1 MKIFENFRN
10 VVFFLFEVCC
20 FQVLNASTSCE
31 RFLKN
36 NVDFVR
42 NASAASCLDSTRLF
56 FTESYAPYDV
66 HIAEIQDGN
75 FTSHLVFRCRV
86 GSCKNEGVTWEMFKQ
101 KNAEKEC
108 VREFTVADS
117 AKWFSSFKK
126 FIRQIENLDE
136 RKFDSL
142 YLTNDLFCNL
152 YQNDFVRL
160 FAWPLQGGGYISLKN
175 DSVLYIQGNSLSPGL
190 FLSNFKTGIQRKV
203 YDFFHRT
210 EDGFTLSDEFRIME
224 SSDSSYRV
232 EYAGGDIV
240 YYDGKDSVSFVLGDT
255 SGFWMFIQYK
265 LNGDS
270 VLHSNAPEYLK
281 NAESYQMSEA
291 TAHRYLLKMKRYR
304 IPFYGTDTSD
314 NKPLFQ
320 KKFPFYRIDCF
331 R

>member
-1 MKIFENFRN
+1 MIRSFC
-10 VVFFLFEVCC
+10 VLGLCC
-20 FQVLNASTSCE
+20 LQVLNALTPCE
-31 RFLKN
+31 RFLKD
-36 NVDFVR
+36 NVEFVK
-42 NASAASCLDSTRLF
+42 NASAASCLDSVRLF
-56 FTESYAPYDV
+56 FTEYYAPYDV
-66 HIAEIQDGN
+66 HIAEIQKEN
-75 FTSHLVFRCRV
+75 FASHFVFRCRV
-86 GSCKNEGVTWEMFKQ
+86 GSCKNEGRTWERFKQ
-101 KNAEKEC
+101 ENTEKKC
-108 VREFTVADS
+108 VREFVSADS
-117 AKWFSSFKK
+117 AKLFSSFKN
-126 FIRQIENLDE
+126 FIRQIENLDD

-142 YLTNDLFCNL
+142 YSANDLFCNL
-152 YQNDFVRL
+152 YQNAFTRL
-160 FAWPLQGGGYISLKN
+160 FARPLQSGGYISVKN

-210 EDGFTLSDEFRIME
+210 EDGVSLSDEFSVVE
-224 SSDSSYRV
+224 SSDTSYRV
-232 EYAGGDIV
+232 EYAGGDVV
-240 YYDGKDSVSFVLGDT
+240 YFDGKESSSFLLGDT
-255 SGFWMFIQYK
+255 SGFWMFVQYK

-281 NAESYQMSEA
+281 NAESYRMSEA